1 MYIQK
6 CRGFLKKKNINK
18 ERTNNHTMF
27 LIRVCKK
34 KTKVKYWDQITN
46 VQTIRNY
53 HLHKCNLALL

>member
-34 KTKVKYWDQITN
+34 KTKGKILRSNNKRTN
-46 VQTIRNY
+46 YKKLSFT
-53 HLHKCNLALL
+53 